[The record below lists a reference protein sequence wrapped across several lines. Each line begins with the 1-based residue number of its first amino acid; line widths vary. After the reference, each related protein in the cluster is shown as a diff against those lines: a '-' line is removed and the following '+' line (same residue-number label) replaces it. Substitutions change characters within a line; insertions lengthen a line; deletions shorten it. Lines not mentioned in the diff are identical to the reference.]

1 MIIIQID
8 IMCMIIYWIIKKDS
22 NPILFLILVLIEL
35 EGLAKGGWVRDT
47 VCDAAK
53 QALKI
58 LKNIDSAAVKFVTT
72 KGSSFKSTTCFEEES
87 NFVWFVGL
95 AIKMS
100 KFSF

>member
-1 MIIIQID
+1 LN
-8 IMCMIIYWIIKKDS
+8 YKKDS
-22 NPILFLILVLIEL
+22 NTILFLILVLIEL

-53 QALKI
+53 QALKL

-87 NFVWFVGL
+87 NFVCFVGL
-95 AIKMS
+95 AIY
-100 KFSF
+100 

>member
-1 MIIIQID
+1 M
-8 IMCMIIYWIIKKDS
+8 
-22 NPILFLILVLIEL
+22 PLVLNEL

-72 KGSSFKSTTCFEEES
+72 KGSSFKSTTCFEEEN
-87 NFVWFVGL
+87 NFVCFVGQ
-95 AIKMS
+95 AISIYKSYFNCCLLFRWEIMMI
-100 KFSF
+100 KYWQLV